1 MVQLKQF
8 YQNEVIPALSQ
19 EFGFKNRMRVPKVSK
34 VVLNMGLGEAVA
46 DKKIL
51 ENATNDLELISG
63 QKVVITKARKSIAGF
78 KIREGWPIGC
88 KVTLRGERMYE
99 FLERLVG
106 IAIPRIRDFRGL
118 SPKSFDGRGNFAMG
132 VTEQIIF
139 PEIDYDKIDKLRGL
153 DITIT
158 TTAQND
164 KEGRALLTAMRF
176 PFRAMSTVIDQ
187 TRSKQ
192 EAPVQEVTTEKE
204 ASEEDSVEAPE
215 VDSTESAVQEV
226 PAEKEASEEDSVEAP
241 EVDSTESEEE
251 EAPVAEK
258 ATEAIPAE
266 AAEAESI
273 DSLKQEAS
281 AEKNKEES

>member
-99 FLERLVG
+99 VLERLVG

-187 TRSKQ
+187 KRSKQ
-192 EAPVQEVTTEKE
+192 EAP
-204 ASEEDSVEAPE
+204 
-215 VDSTESAVQEV
+215 VQEV
-226 PAEKEASEEDSVEAP
+226 PAEKEASEEDSVEGP

-258 ATEAIPAE
+258 ATEAIPAGAVEEELTESPAEE
-266 AAEAESI
+266 ASSAETVTEEISAETAEVEST
-273 DSLKQEAS
+273 DSQKQEAPT
-281 AEKNKEES
+281 EKNKEES